1 MKTVTIST
9 LNKLKQAGDKFSC
22 LTAYD
27 ATFSGQASQAGI
39 EVLLIGDSLGMVL
52 QGHDTT
58 LPVSV
63 DDIVYHTQCV
73 ARGNQGALIM
83 ADMPF
88 MSNASTEQM
97 LINAG
102 KLMQAGAHM
111 VKIEGEAWL
120 AEGITELTR
129 RGVPVCAHLG
139 LTPQMVNQFG
149 GYKVQ
154 GKTEAAAQA
163 IISASQK
170 LVDAGA
176 SVILLECVP
185 SEVGRLVTEAVSV
198 PVIGIGAGP
207 HTDGQILVLQDM
219 LGITLGHTAK
229 FVKNFMTD
237 ASSIQEALSNYHQE
251 VKACT
256 FPAEEHCFS

>member
-1 MKTVTIST
+1 MKKVTIST
-9 LNKLKQAGDKFSC
+9 LNKLKQAGEKFSC

-27 ATFSGQASQAGI
+27 ATFSHHISSAGV
-39 EVLLIGDSLGMVL
+39 EVMLIGDSLGMVL
-52 QGHDTT
+52 QGYDTT

-63 DDIVYHTQCV
+63 DDIAYHTQCV
-73 ARGNQGALIM
+73 ARGNKGSLIM

-120 AEGITELTR
+120 AEGIQELTR

-139 LTPQMVNQFG
+139 LTPQMVNQLG

-154 GKTEAAAQA
+154 GKTEEAAQA

-185 SEVGRLVTEAVSV
+185 TEVGRLVTEAVSV

-207 HTDGQILVLQDM
+207 HTDGQVLVIQDI
-219 LGITLGHTAK
+219 LGITVGHTAK
-229 FVKNFMTD
+229 FVKNFML
-237 ASSIQEALSNYHQE
+237 EADSVQGAISRFHQE
-251 VKACT
+251 VKDNT

>member
-9 LNKLKQAGDKFSC
+9 LNKLKAAGEKFSC

-27 ATFSGQASQAGI
+27 ATFSHQISSAGV
-39 EVLLIGDSLGMVL
+39 EVMLIGDSMGMVL
-52 QGHDTT
+52 QGHNST

-63 DDIVYHTQCV
+63 EDIAYHTQCV

-88 MSNASTEQM
+88 MSNASVEQ
-97 LINAG
+97 LLLNAG

-163 IISASQK
+163 IIRASQT

-185 SEVGRLVTEAVSV
+185 TEVGRLVTEAVSV

-207 HTDGQILVLQDM
+207 HTDGQVLVLHDM
-219 LGITLGHTAK
+219 LGITVGHTAK
-229 FVKNFMTD
+229 FVKNFM
-237 ASSIQEALSNYHQE
+237 AEAESVPEAIRHYHQA
-251 VKACT
+251 VKAGT

>member
-1 MKTVTIST
+1 
-9 LNKLKQAGDKFSC
+9 
-22 LTAYD
+22 
-27 ATFSGQASQAGI
+27 
-39 EVLLIGDSLGMVL
+39 
-52 QGHDTT
+52 
-58 LPVSV
+58 
-63 DDIVYHTQCV
+63 
-73 ARGNQGALIM
+73 M

-88 MSNASTEQM
+88 MSNATTEQM
-97 LINAG
+97 LVNAG
-102 KLMQAGAHM
+102 QLMQAGAHM

-163 IISASQK
+163 IIDASQK

-176 SVILLECVP
+176 SIVLLECVP
-185 SEVGRLVTEAVSV
+185 AEVGRLVTEAVSV

-219 LGITLGHTAK
+219 LGITLSHTAK

-237 ASSIQEALSNYHQE
+237 ASSIQEALSNYHRE
-251 VKACT
+251 VKANT
-256 FPAEEHCFS
+256 FPAPEHCFS

>member
-9 LNKLKQAGDKFSC
+9 LNKLKQNGEKFSC

-27 ATFSGQASQAGI
+27 ATFAGQTSLAGV
-39 EVLLIGDSLGMVL
+39 EVLLVGDSLGMVL

-63 DDIVYHTQCV
+63 DDIAYHTRCV
-73 ARGNQGALIM
+73 ARGNRGALVM

-163 IISASQK
+163 IIEASQK

-176 SVILLECVP
+176 SIILLECVP
-185 SEVGRLVTEAVSV
+185 TEVGRLVTEAVSV

-229 FVKNFMTD
+229 FVKNFMAD
-237 ASSIQEALSNYHQE
+237 ASSVQEALANYHQE
-251 VKACT
+251 VKANT
-256 FPAEEHCFS
+256 FPAAEHCFS

>member
-1 MKTVTIST
+1 VTIST
-9 LNKLKQAGDKFSC
+9 LNKLKQAGEKFSC

-27 ATFSGQASQAGI
+27 ATFSGQISTAGV
-39 EVLLIGDSLGMVL
+39 EVMLIGASLGMVL
-52 QGHDTT
+52 QGHNST

-63 DDIVYHTQCV
+63 DDIAYHTQCV
-73 ARGNQGALIM
+73 ARGNKGSLIM

-97 LINAG
+97 LTNAG

-163 IISASQK
+163 IISSSQK

-176 SVILLECVP
+176 SIILLECVP
-185 SEVGRLVTEAVSV
+185 TEVGRLVTEAVSV

-207 HTDGQILVLQDM
+207 HTDGQVLVLHDM
-219 LGITLGHTAK
+219 LGVTMGHTAK
-229 FVKNFMTD
+229 FVKNFMQD
-237 ASSIQEALSNYHQE
+237 ANSVPEAIIHFHQE
-251 VKACT
+251 VKDNT

>member
-9 LNKLKQAGDKFSC
+9 LTKLKQAGEKFSC

-27 ATFSGQASQAGI
+27 ATFASQISAAEI
-39 EVLLIGDSLGMVL
+39 EVMLIGDSLGMVL
-52 QGHDTT
+52 QGHDST

-73 ARGNQGALIM
+73 ARGNNGSLIM

-88 MSNASTEQM
+88 MSNPSTEQM
-97 LINAG
+97 LVNAG

-111 VKIEGEAWL
+111 IKLEGEAWL

-139 LTPQMVNQFG
+139 LTPQMVNQYG
-149 GYKVQ
+149 CYKVQ

-163 IISASQK
+163 IIAASQK

-176 SVILLECVP
+176 SIILLECVP
-185 SEVGRLVTEAVSV
+185 SEVGRLVTEAVTV

-219 LGITLGHTAK
+219 LGITMGRTAR
-229 FVKNFMTD
+229 FVRNFMLD
-237 ASSIQEALSNYHQE
+237 AQSIPEALRHYHQA
-251 VKACT
+251 VKENS
-256 FPAEEHCFS
+256 FPSEEHCF

>member
-9 LNKLKQAGDKFSC
+9 LNKLKAAGEKFSC

-27 ATFSGQASQAGI
+27 ATFSHQISSTGI
-39 EVLLIGDSLGMVL
+39 EVILIGDSMGMVL
-52 QGHDTT
+52 QGHNST

-63 DDIVYHTQCV
+63 DDIAYHTQCV

-88 MSNASTEQM
+88 MSNASIEQ
-97 LINAG
+97 LLLNAG

-129 RGVPVCAHLG
+129 RGIPVCAHLG

-163 IISASQK
+163 IISASQQ

-185 SEVGRLVTEAVSV
+185 TEVGRLVTEAVNV

-207 HTDGQILVLQDM
+207 YTDGQVLVLHDM
-219 LGITLGHTAK
+219 LGITVGHTAK
-229 FVKNFMTD
+229 FVKNFMAD
-237 ASSIQEALSNYHQE
+237 ARSIPEALSQYHQA
-251 VKACT
+251 VKAGT

>member
-9 LNKLKQAGDKFSC
+9 LNKLKLAGEKFSC

-27 ATFSGQASQAGI
+27 ATFSSQISTAGI
-39 EVLLIGDSLGMVL
+39 EVMLIGDSLGMVL
-52 QGHDTT
+52 QGHDST
-58 LPVSV
+58 LPVNV
-63 DDIVYHTQCV
+63 DDIAYHTQCV
-73 ARGNQGALIM
+73 ARGNNGSLIM

-97 LINAG
+97 LTNAG

-163 IISASQK
+163 IIASSQK

-185 SEVGRLVTEAVSV
+185 TEVGRLVTEAVSV

-207 HTDGQILVLQDM
+207 HTDGQVLVLHDM
-219 LGITLGHTAK
+219 LGVTVGRTAK
-229 FVKNFMTD
+229 FVKNFMQDTH
-237 ASSIQEALSNYHQE
+237 SIPEALVHFHQE
-251 VKACT
+251 VKDNT